1 MIDFVP
7 LINCVHRSNTATS
20 SGTEGSTA
28 KLDMSNSVGN
38 SVASFSHYV
47 QSFNK
52 GEKVNNL
59 FALNFAIMATNSLL
73 MPVRESLTLEGG
85 KQLQTRLM
93 MLTVIVSMGGQAIF
107 SYYSGKNG
115 GLYTLRSC
123 FMISSLSCI
132 ATYCCLIFAPSFRM
146 IFSSTFYL
154 WFTFYNMTSMST
166 FWAIAGDV
174 IEEPADAAKGTVIDK
189 PRDKKIGIFSH
200 LAAGGTLG
208 HMAGSSLSTILLRKI
223 GSKQS
228 LLVLSAGFFFSISIC
243 ARIQRCK
250 EKNADM
256 NKNSGISVPSTP
268 LSNKP
273 KDGTKKFNIFSIML
287 SECYDQIQ
295 NVGMIWGNPILRYS
309 VMYTVLLSTS
319 LGFTVIERTISAK
332 ASGLSADEYANVLAH
347 NQTLHGALQFIIQ
360 FFGSG

>member
-1 MIDFVP
+1 MS
-7 LINCVHRSNTATS
+7 SNVGKSVTS
-20 SGTEGSTA
+20 ISQ
-28 KLDMSNSVGN
+28 
-38 SVASFSHYV
+38 YV

-93 MLTVIVSMGGQAIF
+93 MLTVIVSMG
-107 SYYSGKNG
+107 KNG

-146 IFSSTFYL
+146 MFSSTFYL

-174 IEEPADAAKGTVIDK
+174 IEEPADVATGTVVDK
-189 PRDKKIGIFSH
+189 PRGKKIGIFSH

-228 LLVLSAGFFFSISIC
+228 LLVLSAGFFFSISLC
-243 ARIQRCK
+243 ACIQRCK
-250 EKNADM
+250 LKNTDLK
-256 NKNSGISVPSTP
+256 KNTSTSVPSTP
-268 LSNKP
+268 LSNNP
-273 KDGTKKFNIFSIML
+273 TEVTKKFNIFSIML

-309 VMYTVLLSTS
+309 VLYTVLLSTS
-319 LGFTVIERTISAK
+319 LGLTVIERTISAK

>member
-1 MIDFVP
+1 
-7 LINCVHRSNTATS
+7 
-20 SGTEGSTA
+20 
-28 KLDMSNSVGN
+28 MSNNVGN
-38 SVASFSHYV
+38 SVASFSQYV

-132 ATYCCLIFAPSFRM
+132 ATYCCLIFAPRFRM

-174 IEEPADAAKGTVIDK
+174 IEEPTDVTEGKVTDK
-189 PRDKKIGIFSH
+189 LRSKKIGIFSH

-228 LLVLSAGFFFSISIC
+228 LLMLSAGFFFSISLC

-250 EKNADM
+250 LKNDDAK
-256 NKNSGISVPSTP
+256 KNSNDTPSTP
-268 LSNKP
+268 LSDNP
-273 KDGTKKFNIFSIML
+273 TAETKKFNIFSAML
-287 SECYDQIQ
+287 KECSDQIQ
-295 NVGMIWGNPILRYS
+295 NAGMIWGNPILRYS
-309 VMYTVLLSTS
+309 VMYTILLSAS
-319 LGFTVIERTISAK
+319 LGLTVIERTISAK